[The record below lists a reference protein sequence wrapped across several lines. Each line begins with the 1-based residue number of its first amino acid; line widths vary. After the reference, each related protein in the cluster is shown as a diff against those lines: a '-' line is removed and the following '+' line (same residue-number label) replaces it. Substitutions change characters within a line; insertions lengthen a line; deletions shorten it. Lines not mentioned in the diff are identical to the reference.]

1 MDISIRFLPTQL
13 LAPETFL
20 IRQIGGEGV
29 APELVHLNS
38 LVIRG
43 AEPVI
48 VDTGVALTG
57 EAWQE
62 EVFAVV
68 EPEDVRWIF
77 LSHDDTDHTGNLDA
91 VLERCPRA
99 TLATNWF
106 TVERMAAE
114 GGLPLERLRIV
125 NPGESFRA
133 GPRTLTAIVPPTF
146 DSPTTRGLYDS
157 STGVYWAAD
166 SFGLGVPEPIDDI
179 SELPAGYLRG
189 SFLQMQRMLS
199 PWHQWLSPEKYHLH
213 LHELRAL
220 GLTAIASAHGPALRG
235 RQVHSGFN
243 LLEELPYL
251 PPASLVGQT
260 DFEALLQVL
269 GAAPAPESAPDGL
282 AATAA

>member
-1 MDISIRFLPTQL
+1 MDIPIRFLPTQT

-20 IRQIGGEGV
+20 IRQLGGEGM

-38 LVIRG
+38 MVIRG

-48 VDTGVALTG
+48 IDTGISLTS
-57 EAWQE
+57 EAWQN

-68 EPEDVRWIF
+68 EPEDVRWVF
-77 LSHDDTDHTGNLDA
+77 LSHDDTDHTGSLA
-91 VLERCPRA
+91 TVLERCPQA
-99 TLATNWF
+99 TLVTNWF
-106 TVERMAAE
+106 SVERMQVE
-114 GGLPLERLRIV
+114 GALPLERLRIL
-125 NPGESFRA
+125 NPGESFQA

-166 SFGLGVPEPIDDI
+166 SFGLGVPEAIDDI
-179 SELPAGYLRG
+179 SELPAGYLRE

-213 LHELRAL
+213 LHEIRAL
-220 GLTAIASAHGPALRG
+220 GLRVVASAHGPALRG
-235 RQVHSGFN
+235 RQIHSGFN

-251 PPASLVGQT
+251 PPASLVSQT
-260 DFEALLQVL
+260 DFEALIQIL
-269 GAAPAPESAPDGL
+269 ADAPADADGPGIPAH
-282 AATAA
+282 AA